1 MRREFDVGNRRSL
14 KHTVG
19 NRRHRR
25 RHKESGKVGASE
37 KCPVANFC
45 HAIDRWHVERGDSGV
60 FKRFFSYGSHCC
72 RKSDRCHCRVGKS
85 IFVDL
90 NHGICHAIVDK
101 CRRHSNLAC
110 VDTCFRSSK
119 FYGFCRITFQFIA
132 QAFVYKHC
140 LCIRR
145 NRQRRCDKRFPV
157 LAGHSWRE
165 IPAVPAAVFKHTAR
179 SAPT

>member
-85 IFVDL
+85 IFVYL
-90 NHGICHAIVDK
+90 NHGICHALVDK

-110 VDTCFRSSK
+110 VDTGFRSSK

-145 NRQRRCDKRFPV
+145 NRQRRCDKRFP
-157 LAGHSWRE
+157 LFLLKSRHE
-165 IPAVPAAVFKHTAR
+165 IPSVPTAVFKHTAR